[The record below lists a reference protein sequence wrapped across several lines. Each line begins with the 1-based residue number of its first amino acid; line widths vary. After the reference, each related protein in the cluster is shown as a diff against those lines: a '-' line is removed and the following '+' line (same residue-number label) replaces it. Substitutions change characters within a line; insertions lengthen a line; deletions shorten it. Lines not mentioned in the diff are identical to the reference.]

1 MTGVSK
7 GEGLKM
13 TYATKYINNL
23 HTEQEPQLKMVSPE
37 FIRIQELQP
46 RKFFSEQSL
55 LKLQKSIEKHGVL
68 EPLVVRKGN
77 EGDWELIAGERRL
90 RAARNLGLAQIPI
103 RVVEADD
110 NTARELALVENLNR
124 EDLNPIEETEGILS
138 ILELA
143 SGFTRSEVISMLYRF
158 KNFESGASNTG
169 VTKSEQVVIDKF
181 LELGRF
187 SLNSFVVKRLPLLRT
202 LPRELYDAIK
212 SGDLAYSKALAFKRV
227 KDEELRKELLRQAI
241 ESKWSRSTINEEIK
255 KALNKAD
262 DSDAR
267 AAELLESKR
276 HIKILHEIIEHNSLW
291 KDERVEKILGE
302 ALHAIKALGY
312 R

>member
-1 MTGVSK
+1 MTRVSR

-23 HTEQEPQLKMVSPE
+23 HTDKEPQLKMVSPE

-138 ILELA
+138 ILELT

-267 AAELLESKR
+267 APELLESKR

>member
-1 MTGVSK
+1 MTRVSR

-23 HTEQEPQLKMVSPE
+23 HTDKEPQLKMVSPE

-267 AAELLESKR
+267 APELLESKR

>member
-23 HTEQEPQLKMVSPE
+23 HTDKEPQLKMVSPE